1 MNAVESVLSQ
11 IQETDKDAAIFIGGL
26 DELTP
31 TLQLKP
37 GRAVARFARN
47 YEAVASPN
55 GGYIRTGGYER
66 KDGRARPSDAVY
78 SIVQVVSFTNTP
90 TVGQTLTG
98 GTSGATAKIIA
109 LGSNYIVVTLITGTF
124 TPTEAVLVGATPIG
138 TATMVT
144 VIVSALLNAQYLNLA
159 ADVYRALI
167 GAVPGSGPVRGV
179 TSLNVAGV
187 HKLFAFR
194 DNAGATL
201 CVLHVASASGWT
213 VVPLLRMVR
222 FTAGSHATL
231 IPIDGDTL
239 TQGADTAIIRRVV
252 RETGSFAAGTAT
264 GRLITD
270 APLPTPFGAGA
281 ATIGAITLTLS
292 GADTAISM
300 LPGGRFEFVVKNF
313 GGQLISKRIYG
324 CDGVN
329 LAFEFDGTYFAP
341 IETKATV
348 DTPRHISAHNDHVFL
363 GIGSSSIISAPG
375 RPFVFAATEFAAEIP
390 HGDEVTGYKSLP
402 GAQGLA
408 TLLVNCR
415 NSKRI
420 IYGSS
425 GDITSSNRWNPV
437 DFNNETGGLKYS
449 VQTMADTYCLDD
461 SGVQSLRAAAE
472 LSGFTPGTLTFN
484 IQNFMTQHRGLL
496 LCSSV
501 HKVKS
506 QYRLYFSNG
515 NALYLTILNG
525 KLVGSMPITHPIPMF
540 CVWNAETPAGEEV
553 TYAGASTGGYVYEL
567 DRGSSFDGDNVDALI
582 TLAWNHSS
590 GPRLIKSY
598 RGGSLELQSNFYAAF
613 NVAHRLGYGRDDYAQ
628 PPQRS
633 YVGNFSGGANWDSV
647 SWDEFV
653 WDGAVLSPSELDIE
667 GDGENIEISISSS
680 TDYVYPYTMNSL
692 ILNYFRRRSLR

>member
-11 IQETDKDAAIFIGGL
+11 IQEADQDDATFIGGL

-31 TLQLKP
+31 TSQLKP

-47 YEAVASPN
+47 YESVASVS

-66 KDGRARPSDAVY
+66 KDGRARPSDATY
-78 SIVQVVSFTNTP
+78 SIVQVVSFTNIP
-90 TVGQTLTG
+90 VAGQTLTG
-98 GTSGATAKIIA
+98 GSSGATGAIIA
-109 LGSNYIVVTLITGTF
+109 VGSNYIAITLITGTF
-124 TPTEAVLVGATPIG
+124 TSVEAVLVGATPIG

-144 VIVSALLNAQYLNLA
+144 VTISALLNAQYLNLA

-167 GAVPGSGPVRGV
+167 AVVPGSGPVRGV

-201 CVLHVASASGWT
+201 CILHVASAAGWV

-231 IPIDGDTL
+231 IPLDGDTL
-239 TQGADTAIIRRVV
+239 TQGADTAIIRRVI
-252 RETGSFAAGTAT
+252 RETGSFAAGDAT
-264 GRLITD
+264 GRLIID

-281 ATIGAITLTLS
+281 ATIGAITLTLG
-292 GADTAISM
+292 GADTAISI
-300 LPGGRFEFVVKNF
+300 LPGGRFEFEIKNF
-313 GGQLISKRIYG
+313 GGQLTTKRIYG

-329 LAFEFDGTYFAP
+329 LAFEFDGTYFCP

-348 DTPRHISAHNDHVFL
+348 DTPRHISAHNDHLFL
-363 GIGSSSIISAPG
+363 GLGSSSVVSAPG
-375 RPFVFAATEFAAEIP
+375 LPYVFDATEFAAEIP
-390 HGDEVTGYKSLP
+390 HGDDVTGYKSLP

-425 GDITSSNRWNPV
+425 GDVTSSNHWNPV
-437 DFNNETGGLKYS
+437 DFNNETGGLPYS
-449 VQTMADTYCLDD
+449 IQTMADTYCLDD
-461 SGVQSLRAAAE
+461 SGVQSVKAAQE
-472 LSGFTPGTLTFN
+472 LSGFSPGTLTFN
-484 IQNFMTQHRGLL
+484 IQNFMTEHRGLL
-496 LCSSV
+496 LCSCV

-525 KLVGSMPITHPIPMF
+525 KLVGSMPITYPLAMF
-540 CVWNAETPAGEEV
+540 CVWNAETPSGEEV
-553 TYAGASTGGYVYEL
+553 TYAGAATGGFVYEL
-567 DRGSSFDGDNVDALI
+567 DRGSSFDGENVDALL
-582 TLAWNHSS
+582 TLAWNPSKS
-590 GPRLIKSY
+590 PRLIKSY
-598 RGGSLELQSNFYAAF
+598 RGGSLEIQSSFYVAF

-633 YVGNFSGGANWDSV
+633 YVGNFSGGATWDLI
-647 SWDEFV
+647 SWDAFV
-653 WDGAVLSPSELDIE
+653 WDGSVLSPSELDIE
-667 GDGENIEISISSS
+667 GDGENIEIAISSS
-680 TDYVYPYTMNSL
+680 SDYVYPYTLNSI
-692 ILNYFRRRSLR
+692 ILNFFRRRKLR